1 MLNYSKLQ
9 EVIRKRPGLSVAGV
23 AVLVLVAWG
32 LLSLFTGKDAE
43 SSIPTYAVKKGPLK
57 ISITETGTIQP
68 KEKIIVKNQV
78 EGSTSIVYLLDE
90 GTKVKQGDLMMELD
104 SSSLSDKKV
113 DQEIAVQN
121 AEASNID
128 ASENFEVAKNQ
139 AQSDVESAQLAYDFA
154 KQDLKKYIDGEY
166 PNSLAQSNSDITV
179 AEEELSQAKDK
190 LDWSKKLNK
199 EKYLSQTELE
209 TDTLSYNQKEIALG
223 LKKSAKDLL
232 ENYTNKRQLAKL
244 ESDVTQAKSALERT
258 TRKAKANLAQ
268 AEANKAAKQAEME
281 RQQSKLEKIK
291 NQLAATKIYAPADG
305 TIIYATSAAMSQSRF
320 GSRTEPLKI
329 GNNVQERQELIHL
342 PTTAGFTVTVS
353 VPEGSLDKVKVG
365 LPVKINVDTIA
376 GQVYTGSVTS
386 ISSVVNAQNAFM
398 NPDLKVY
405 DTVITLEN
413 GGDMSLLRSG
423 MSCSAEIIVDQYD
436 EATYVPVQ
444 AVMNVGGKPTVYI
457 VKGEK
462 LKPRVVETGL
472 DNSIVIR
479 IKSGLE
485 PGELVSLSPPLAQSA
500 VAEQT
505 YEKLTDVTKTTGTD
519 AVKSDAQK
527 TGSETPAVSG
537 GNGQGS
543 GPAQGGNAPSV
554 QGGAMPAAQGGAA
567 PAAGDFISR
576 FDKDG
581 DGKISKS
588 EFTGPEGMFSQFD
601 KNGDGYISKDEAPKA
616 GARPAGAQGN
626 SQGQTQ
632 GENQS
637 GSRYSTSGSI
647 SGSDSGSSG
656 GGGTPGGGPS
666 GGGGGGGGGGMP

>member
-1 MLNYSKLQ
+1 MSKFNKFQ
-9 EVIRKRPGLSVAGV
+9 EIIKKRPGLSVAGV

-32 LLSLFTGKDAE
+32 LLSLFTGNDAE
-43 SSIPTYAVKKGPLK
+43 SSIPTYVVKKGPLK

-353 VPEGSLDKVKVG
+353 VPEGSLDKVKLG
-365 LPVKINVDTIA
+365 LPVRITVDTIA
-376 GQVYTGSVTS
+376 GITYTGSVTS
-386 ISSVVNAQNAFM
+386 IASVVNAQNAFM

-423 MSCSAEIIVDQYD
+423 MSCSAEIIVEQYD
-436 EATYVPVQ
+436 EAVYVPVQ

-462 LKPRVVETGL
+462 TKARVVETGL

-485 PGELVSLSPPLAQSA
+485 PDELVSLSPPLAQSA

-505 YEKLTDVTKTTGTD
+505 YEKLTDVPKTTDAG

-527 TGSETPAVSG
+527 SGSETPAVSG

-543 GPAQGGNAPSV
+543 GPAQGGNASSA

-576 FDKDG
+576 FDTDS

-601 KNGDGYISKDEAPKA
+601 KNSDGFISKDEAPKA
-616 GARPAGAQGN
+616 GARPAGAQGTN
-626 SQGQTQ
+626 QGQTQ

-647 SGSDSGSSG
+647 SGSDSSSSG
-656 GGGTPGGGPS
+656 GGMSGGGPG